1 MVAPSVGLA
10 GITHAWGAAKALRI
24 HQKCDIS
31 ATEIGEIGN
40 ALAIVIFV
48 NELPQILGAA
58 REAKML
64 EFLPKDIAD
73 GLAMARN
80 REAARKSRLR
90 VQVGE
95 AVFPLLRFW
104 HDGFAMDAAMTPKLR
119 GLVDVYDGGRH
130 IFQCLIIASS
140 EEHGQIVYE
149 FKRNTAVR
157 DTAPLDYWRDEHAP
171 VGYLPKA

>member
-1 MVAPSVGLA
+1 
-10 GITHAWGAAKALRI
+10 
-24 HQKCDIS
+24 
-31 ATEIGEIGN
+31 
-40 ALAIVIFV
+40 
-48 NELPQILGAA
+48 
-58 REAKML
+58 ML
-64 EFLPKDIAD
+64 EFLPKDIVE

-95 AVFPLLRFW
+95 AVFPVLRFW
-104 HDGFAMDAAMTPKLR
+104 HDGFAMDAVLTPKLR
-119 GLVDVYDGGRH
+119 GLVDVYDGSRH
-130 IFQCLIIASS
+130 IFQCLIVASS

-157 DTAPLDYWRDEHAP
+157 DSAPLDYWRDEHAP